1 VPSIPHDPPALST
14 HYPQQQAGDPHP
26 EEEKDRN
33 HPAVSIQLATTK
45 PKQSLAIPGK
55 EAAAIARAVAA
66 SPWKLGPES
75 NRSDHLL

>member
-1 VPSIPHDPPALST
+1 V
-14 HYPQQQAGDPHP
+14 DPHP

-55 EAAAIARAVAA
+55 AAAAIAPAVAGN
-66 SPWKLGPES
+66 PWKLGPES
-75 NRSDHLL
+75 DHSAHQL